1 MFARAMATIAL
12 ALGLVVAVAATPAPV
27 AALDVE
33 CQSANAGQCNLVKSN
48 QKLDN
53 QVWRILQVVFGI
65 LGGIAVIMI
74 VIGGFMYSVSAG
86 DAGKVKNAK
95 NTILYAVIGLV
106 IASFATA
113 IVSFIA
119 SYFT

>member
-1 MFARAMATIAL
+1 MLTDTIRALLLKAYGYETK
-12 ALGLVVAVAATPAPV
+12 VFEFV
-27 AALDVE
+27 ALDVE

-106 IASFATA
+106 IALFATA

>member
-33 CQSANAGQCNLVKSN
+33 CQSANAGQCDLVKSN

>member
-1 MFARAMATIAL
+1 MFRRIAATFAI
-12 ALGLVVAVAATPAPV
+12 ALGLATTVAVTAMPA
-27 AALDVE
+27 AALDVK
-33 CQSANAGQCNLVKSN
+33 CQSSNAGQCNLVKSN

-74 VIGGFMYSVSAG
+74 VFGGFMYTTSAG

-95 NTILYAVIGLV
+95 NTILYAIVGLIV
-106 IASFATA
+106 AVFATA
-113 IVSFIA
+113 IVSFVLA
-119 SYFT
+119 SIS

>member
-106 IASFATA
+106 IALFATA

>member
-1 MFARAMATIAL
+1 MFKRIATTFAI
-12 ALGLVVAVAATPAPV
+12 ALGLVTAVAATAVPV
-27 AALDVE
+27 AALDVK
-33 CQSANAGQCNLVKSN
+33 CQSANAGQCDLVKSN

-74 VIGGFMYSVSAG
+74 IFGGFMYSTSAG

-95 NTILYAVIGLV
+95 NTIIYAIVGLV
-106 IASFATA
+106 VAVFATA

-119 SYFT
+119 GYFI

>member
-74 VIGGFMYSVSAG
+74 IIGGFRYVISQGDSGSVTS
-86 DAGKVKNAK
+86 AK

>member
-1 MFARAMATIAL
+1 MARRIVATLAL
-12 ALGLVVAVAATPAPV
+12 ALGLVMAVAVTAMPAT
-27 AALDVE
+27 ALDVK
-33 CQSANAGQCNLVKSN
+33 CQSSNAGQCNLVKSN

-74 VIGGFMYSVSAG
+74 IIGGFMYSVSAG

-106 IASFATA
+106 IALFATA